1 MSNLGIEN
9 MVCTDTSHSHY
20 AIKARERDESLHS
33 QVTEVRNVLDTSAT
47 ETRTLVSSE
56 VRTVRSDI
64 EEVAVKVAISQ
75 EGLQKDI
82 QTSHDHLC
90 QEVSNAGIRISYAI
104 GRMHNDLRDTNLL
117 MQRDRQHIMQE
128 ILQLNQSI
136 KNIGLQK
143 DIQTSHDHL
152 YREVSHAGAQ
162 TSHGIERIQN
172 DLRDINLLV
181 QHNRQHTM
189 QEYLQ
194 LNQSSKNT
202 NSMLSQVL
210 LLYSEREESL
220 LESSLAQHPVV
231 RGSCSHY

>member
-90 QEVSNAGIRISYAI
+90 QEISHAGVQNFSYGIERIQ
-104 GRMHNDLRDTNLL
+104 NDLRDTNLL
-117 MQRDRQHIMQE
+117 MQRDRQHTMQE
-128 ILQLNQSI
+128 ILHLNQSI
-136 KNIGLQK
+136 KNIGCCRRK
-143 DIQTSHDHL
+143 IYRTARISL
-152 YREVSHAGAQ
+152 YREFSA
-162 TSHGIERIQN
+162 
-172 DLRDINLLV
+172 
-181 QHNRQHTM
+181 
-189 QEYLQ
+189 
-194 LNQSSKNT
+194 
-202 NSMLSQVL
+202 
-210 LLYSEREESL
+210 
-220 LESSLAQHPVV
+220 
-231 RGSCSHY
+231 